1 MISAV
6 AEMYGIHPQTLRLYE
21 REGLLKPSRTEGNT
35 RLYTDEDLQRLEFIL
50 SLARDLGVNISG
62 MAIILQMRERMEEMQ
77 RQIQEFVQY
86 IQQEVLT
93 RANAAADPARGA
105 IVPVR
110 RPLVVP
116 AVQPGK
122 KRSAT
127 FRTLPI
133 RMLPL
138 KLIYSDGYYLP
149 IGAHVFPAEKY
160 QRVRDRLL
168 AGGVADATDFLEP
181 NPATDQDILLVHTQE
196 YVHKL
201 KTGTLSPREE
211 MELEVPFSP
220 ELVQAFWL
228 AAGGS
233 ILAAR
238 QALAD
243 RVSINIGGGFHHAF
257 PGHGEGFC
265 MIHDVAV
272 AIRRLQRDGKIRTAM
287 TVDCDVHQGN
297 GTAAIFSGARAPAEP
312 LPSAGPSTLA
322 SSTHT
327 SPFRGK
333 MPGAH
338 AADVFTISLHQHNN
352 YPAVKPPSSIDVDL
366 PDGTGDDDYLAWLD
380 NALSSGLRQ
389 FEPDLLCYI
398 AGADPY
404 REDQLGGLS
413 LTIEG
418 LKKRDEL
425 VFRVARARDIPVMVT
440 FAGGYARN
448 VEDTV
453 TIHSNTAI
461 AAKEVFA
468 AKN

>member
-1 MISAV
+1 
-6 AEMYGIHPQTLRLYE
+6 
-21 REGLLKPSRTEGNT
+21 
-35 RLYTDEDLQRLEFIL
+35 
-50 SLARDLGVNISG
+50 
-62 MAIILQMRERMEEMQ
+62 
-77 RQIQEFVQY
+77 
-86 IQQEVLT
+86 
-93 RANAAADPARGA
+93 
-105 IVPVR
+105 
-110 RPLVVP
+110 
-116 AVQPGK
+116 
-122 KRSAT
+122 
-127 FRTLPI
+127 
-133 RMLPL
+133 MLPF
-138 KLIYSDGYYLP
+138 KLVYSDAYYLP
-149 IGAHVFPAEKY
+149 IGTHVFPAEKY
-160 QRVRDRLL
+160 KRVHDRLL
-168 AGGVADATDFLEP
+168 ADGVAEASDFLEP
-181 NPATDQDILLVHTQE
+181 NPSTDQDILLVHKPE

-220 ELVQAFWL
+220 ELVKAFWL

-243 RVSINIGGGFHHAF
+243 RVSISIGGGFHHAF
-257 PGHGEGFC
+257 ADHGEGFC

-272 AIRRLQRDGKIRTAM
+272 AIRRLQRDDKIRTAM

-297 GTAAIFSGARAPAEP
+297 GTAAIFAGTRTASAL
-312 LPSAGPSTLA
+312 LPSAGASTLDPA
-322 SSTHT
+322 ALGSSQR
-327 SPFRGK
+327 SSVLPGK
-333 MPGAH
+333 IRGAH
-338 AADVFTISLHQHNN
+338 AGDVFTISLHQHNN
-352 YPAVKPPSSIDVDL
+352 YPMWKPASSIDVDL
-366 PDGTGDDDYLAWLD
+366 PDGTGDEDYLAWLD

-453 TIHSNTAI
+453 TIHCNTVV
-461 AAKEVFA
+461 AAKEVFEV
-468 AKN
+468 KR